1 MAVANTLAYYDRTI
15 TAEKII
21 VQAPGVIPTTLRE
34 GSQPVAV
41 VQCETIPTHDP
52 EFGGLNPAVA
62 EIGREKI

>member
-1 MAVANTLAYYDRTI
+1 MAVANTLAYYDRTTI

-41 VQCETIPTHDP
+41 VQCETIPIHDIMGL
-52 EFGGLNPAVA
+52 GG
-62 EIGREKI
+62 